1 MSINIYSHGSAVH
14 RMRGNTI
21 RPGHRWPADK
31 PDVRHMSLADRQQ
44 LEGDSPLAIIA
55 CNQYVCALPIKLFRA
70 MSKLEGEIDMDHRNG
85 PAFFLPDIEGWPIQE
100 IIAWFQ
106 QLVKKEEYAH
116 LDIMRD
122 NNGELCTCRD
132 LSLVRAGRLLG
143 MQLYTHEMFNVY
155 VKHVQSGR
163 ISFEDVDAIVR
174 LSLKK
179 NDPLLQHL
187 GARLGRMMRCENPK
201 EIPPWLEEIVE
212 GHPWL
217 KRWVDEELDRQDSL
231 TQVEDQRDAKVEKKS
246 RSRRTRRSRKN

>member
-1 MSINIYSHGSAVH
+1 
-14 RMRGNTI
+14 MRGNTI

-55 CNQYVCALPIKLFRA
+55 GNQYVCALPIKVFRA
-70 MSKLEGEIDMDHRNG
+70 MSKLEDEIDMDHRNG

-100 IIAWFQ
+100 IIAWIQ
-106 QLVKKEEYAH
+106 QLVKKEGYAH

-122 NNGELCTCRD
+122 NNGELCSRW
-132 LSLVRAGRLLG
+132 
-143 MQLYTHEMFNVY
+143 
-155 VKHVQSGR
+155 
-163 ISFEDVDAIVR
+163 
-174 LSLKK
+174 KK

-201 EIPPWLEEIVE
+201 EMSPWLEEFVE

-217 KRWVDEELDRQDSL
+217 KRWNVEELDRQDSL